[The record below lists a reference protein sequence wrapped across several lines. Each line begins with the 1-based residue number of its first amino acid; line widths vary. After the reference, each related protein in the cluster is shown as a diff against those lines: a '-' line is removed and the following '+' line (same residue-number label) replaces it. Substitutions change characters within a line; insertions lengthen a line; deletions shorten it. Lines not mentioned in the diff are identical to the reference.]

1 MARPSLFVRP
11 LEQGE
16 MEFLA
21 HLRKSRRQGLR
32 QRAQILMASM
42 VYTPVYQIALIC
54 KTDEAHVRRVI
65 HAFNDFG
72 FESLNPKVGTGRP
85 RKFEPATRDRIVAI
99 ALTPPTTLG
108 EPLTRWSLRRL
119 KGYLERRRV
128 VRRIAVETLRSI
140 LRERNVTFQRT
151 RSWKRSTDPLFEEKA
166 TRILALYRTC
176 PVDGVV
182 VSFDEFGPISLQP
195 YPGHCY
201 AQRKR
206 PWRQR
211 ATYVRRG
218 GVGYFFGA
226 YDVHADVLFGGYRL
240 AKTTNEVLAFYKQI
254 RRRYPDHLRVYLVN
268 DNLSLHWTPLI
279 REWAALHNVE
289 LVATPTSASHFN
301 RIECHFQPLREFVLN
316 ASDYARHAD
325 VAVAFRRYLYRRN
338 ADHQNSRIRLLE
350 SRSKIA

>member
-21 HLRKSRRQGLR
+21 HLRKSRRQALR

-54 KTDEAHVRRVI
+54 QTDEAHVRRVI

-85 RKFEPATRDRIVAI
+85 QTFEPAIRDRIVAI

-128 VRRIAVETLRSI
+128 VRRISVETLRSI

-176 PVDGVV
+176 PSAGVV

-226 YDVHADVLFGGYRL
+226 YDVHADVLFGGYR
-240 AKTTNEVLAFYKQI
+240 
-254 RRRYPDHLRVYLVN
+254 
-268 DNLSLHWTPLI
+268 
-279 REWAALHNVE
+279 AA
-289 LVATPTSASHFN
+289 
-301 RIECHFQPLREFVLN
+301 Q
-316 ASDYARHAD
+316 
-325 VAVAFRRYLYRRN
+325 
-338 ADHQNSRIRLLE
+338 HQKGNGE
-350 SRSKIA
+350 